1 MDNLSINN
9 TTNNPA
15 VLQVAEDIN
24 VVIVG
29 LYTYFNVPVRILHP
43 LADRIDGVKAHTI
56 FYKNYDSNLFSLP
69 TEKEEKLFLDT
80 IIKINPKIVAISLL
94 SPYVLIAKRITELV
108 KKHTSAVVVW
118 GGVGPTITPDEHIK
132 HTDVICIGEGERSF
146 EELIIAVRDKKDY
159 LNIKNLWVNDGSKI
173 TKNPQGPL
181 IQELDT
187 LPFASYGDENMYFIE
202 QNKLSRE
209 DPELDH
215 NVLYLQST
223 RGCPYSC
230 SFCVETMYHDIY
242 KGLGKFVRR
251 RSVDSIV
258 AEVNS
263 HLKRPENRKKRVYF
277 IDEVFGSAPGFIEE
291 YSERYPKEV
300 GLPFDVLYHPKSLKV
315 KTIEKLAH
323 AGCKEINFGIQTG
336 SDKIRNDVFTRP
348 GTNDEIIE
356 LTNEICKFNIS
367 IRYDLILDNDFETK
381 ETLKEC
387 VALILK
393 LPKPVI
399 FNTFSLQHFPDYPMT
414 KLAIEAGHIT
424 EEELDDWPTMMRRTT
439 ENWKFIP
446 RWKKREKTRTNQL
459 QRLNNII
466 WMMCWNHV
474 SDKAAKYAVFGKGPF
489 AKILFHYI
497 NLKSVLLWMI
507 WGEGGL
513 LHRASFRF
521 RLLTYPLAAIKLL
534 LKGDWGQLTDKIRT
548 KAFKPLRRY
557 VNSRNVGS

>member
-1 MDNLSINN
+1 MENKNIIQTNKKPNTLQFLSNMD
-9 TTNNPA
+9 
-15 VLQVAEDIN
+15 VL
-24 VVIVG
+24 IVG

-43 LADRIDGVKAHTI
+43 VADRIDGVKAHTI

-80 IIKINPKIVAISLL
+80 IIKINPKVVAISLL

-108 KKHTSAVVVW
+108 KKHTDAVVIW

-132 HTDVICIGEGERSF
+132 HTDIICIGEGERAF

-159 LNIKNLWVNDGSKI
+159 SNIRNLWINNGVKI

-181 IQELDT
+181 IQELDK
-187 LPFASYGDENMYFIE
+187 LPFAAYGDTNMYFIE
-202 QNKLSRE
+202 LNKLTKE

-215 NVLYLQST
+215 NILYLQST

-263 HLKRPENRKKRVYF
+263 HLERPENKKKRVYF

-291 YSERYPKEV
+291 YSERFPKEV
-300 GLPFDVLYHPKSLKV
+300 GLPFDVLYHPKSLKA

-336 SDKIRNDVFTRP
+336 SDKIRNEVFTRP
-348 GTNDEIIE
+348 GTNEEIIE
-356 LTNEICKFNIS
+356 LTNEISKFDIN

-381 ETLKEC
+381 ETLIEC
-387 VALILK
+387 LALILR

-446 RWKKREKTRTNQL
+446 RLKKREKTRTKQI
-459 QRLNNII
+459 QRLNNVI

-474 SDKAAKYAVFGKGPF
+474 SDKTIKYAVFKKGIF
-489 AKILFHYI
+489 SKIVFHYI
-497 NLKSVLLWMI
+497 NIKSVLLWSI

-521 RLLTYPLAAIKLL
+521 RPLTYPLAAIKLV
-534 LKGDWGQLTDKIRT
+534 LKGDFNQLADKIRD
-548 KAFKPLRRY
+548 KAIKPFKRY
-557 VNSRNVGS
+557 ANSRNLGS

>member
-1 MDNLSINN
+1 MN
-9 TTNNPA
+9 
-15 VLQVAEDIN
+15 EMN

-69 TEKEEKLFLDT
+69 TEKEEKLFLDN

-108 KKHTSAVVVW
+108 KKHTGAVVVW
-118 GGVGPTITPDEHIK
+118 GGVGPTITPEEHIK
-132 HTDVICIGEGERSF
+132 MTDVICIGEGERAF
-146 EELIIAVRDKKDY
+146 EELILAVRDGKDY
-159 LNIKNLWVNDGSKI
+159 SNIKNLWVNKDNNVI
-173 TKNPQGPL
+173 KNPQGPL

-187 LPFASYGDENMYFIE
+187 LPFAVYGKENMYFIE
-202 QNKLSRE
+202 QNKCTTE

-215 NVLYLQST
+215 NILYLQST

-258 AEVNS
+258 EEVNM
-263 HLKRPENRKKRVYF
+263 HLKRPGNKKKRVYF
-277 IDEVFGSAPGFIEE
+277 IDEVFGSAPGFIDE
-291 YSERYPKEV
+291 YSERFPKEV

-315 KTIEKLAH
+315 RTIEKLAS

-336 SDKIRNDVFTRP
+336 SDRIRNEVFTRP
-348 GTNDEIIE
+348 GTNQEIIE
-356 LTNEICKFNIS
+356 LTNEIAKYNIA

-381 ETLKEC
+381 ETLIEC
-387 VALILK
+387 IDLILQ

-466 WMMCWNHV
+466 WMMCWNHA
-474 SDKAAKYAVFGKGPF
+474 SDRIVKFAVFRKGPLS
-489 AKILFHYI
+489 KIVFHYL
-497 NLKSVLLWMI
+497 NAKSVLLWFI

-521 RLLTYPLAAIKLL
+521 RLLTYPIAAIKLV
-534 LKGDWGQLTDKIRT
+534 LKGDFNQLFDKINR
-548 KAFKPLRRY
+548 KAMTPFKRY
-557 VNSRNVGS
+557 VNSRNLGS